1 MSIEAIQSQIK
12 TNQTEWHNL
21 ETKKEKLITSLFSLR
36 HQGQI
41 KFEFLD
47 LTGYKVGEAEEKV
60 YEMLLI
66 VRDALDGS
74 FVRPNQG
81 NGVDHVYK
89 IAGLKG
95 RAQFELA

>member
-1 MSIEAIQSQIK
+1 MQDQIK
-12 TNQTEWHNL
+12 TNQLEWHNL
-21 ETKKEKLITSLFSLR
+21 EMEREKLKISLFALR

>member
-1 MSIEAIQSQIK
+1 MFA
-12 TNQTEWHNL
+12 
-21 ETKKEKLITSLFSLR
+21 LR

-41 KFEFLD
+41 KFELLD

-60 YEMLLI
+60 HEMLLI
-66 VRDALDGS
+66 VRNALDGS

-89 IAGLKG
+89 IAGLRG
-95 RAQFELA
+95 RAQFEVG

>member
-1 MSIEAIQSQIK
+1 MFA
-12 TNQTEWHNL
+12 
-21 ETKKEKLITSLFSLR
+21 LR
-36 HQGQI
+36 HNGQI
-41 KFEFLD
+41 KFELLD
-47 LTGYKVGEAEEKV
+47 LKGYKVAEAEEKV

-89 IAGLKG
+89 IAGLRG
-95 RAQFELA
+95 RAQFEVG